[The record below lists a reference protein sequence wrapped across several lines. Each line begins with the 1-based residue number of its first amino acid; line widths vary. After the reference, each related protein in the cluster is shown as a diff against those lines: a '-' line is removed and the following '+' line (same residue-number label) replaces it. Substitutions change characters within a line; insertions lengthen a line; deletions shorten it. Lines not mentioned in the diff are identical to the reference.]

1 MSLYFDE
8 IERELN
14 PGQVYDGGKYG
25 FTVVKSVYRAAGG
38 LTMASVDIVTDF
50 AVYASVA
57 FTRAHLRSIFE
68 DWVTDNVAEMGG
80 KWTHYDDRFDDR
92 EKLTFDPC
100 DLISLEQW
108 LRHYA
113 AGSPSIAAMNRPFPV
128 AEEWRE
134 GIKAYQFIKQ

>member
-1 MSLYFDE
+1 MSQYHGDLG
-8 IERELN
+8 RELN

-25 FTVVKSVYRAAGG
+25 FAVVKSVYRGENG

-80 KWTHYDDRFDDR
+80 KWTHYDDLFDDR
-92 EKLTFDPC
+92 AETTFEQTG
-100 DLISLEQW
+100 LVSLEQW

-134 GIKAYQFIKQ
+134 GVKAYQFTKQ